1 MDSLFGIPM
10 NIIMVVLLVLL
21 GISLATVVVAAL
33 LNRVMFIVGLRNIP
47 RRRAQTTLIIIGLML
62 STLIISAA
70 FTTGDT
76 VDYSISNTVYDVMGH
91 VDEVVQF
98 ESQEGSAIGTTNV
111 SIPSSDVQQLEAGVA
126 NDPDIDGIAPA
137 LVETVPAVNERVRL
151 SAPAVTALGVDPAR
165 MDAFPDVVDLQGR
178 PLDVGALA
186 EDQVYLNKS
195 AADELGAQAG
205 DTVAIYYLNQPLRFQ
220 VADIVQDRMATGDLN
235 MDNPEGM
242 VARLD
247 VLQRAFGREG
257 EVDLIAVSN
266 RGGVRDALPLS
277 GTVTKKLQDVIDSQG
292 LRLSV
297 EETKRDNIDFAETF
311 GNGMMTFFLVLGLFS
326 IAAGILLILMIFV
339 MLAAE
344 RKTEMGIARAV
355 GTKRRHLVQ
364 MFMSEGMGYNVLSAL
379 VGVFL
384 GVLVALTLTGIM
396 AAIFSEFNLSIHA
409 HVTARSLIIS
419 YSLGVVL
426 TFLSV
431 VFSSWRV
438 SALNIVRAIRDL
450 PEPPAVRM
458 RWHVGRGRLAFLR
471 YLARLF
477 FRPAGRR
484 TWARNLGLFLVAG
497 VLGALAGATSG
508 LAVVAGLF
516 GTLAA
521 LLVAAGV
528 FLTFR
533 IGILSIVGGL
543 ALVFTGLAADAQ
555 FPYALGVSLVVLGV
569 VLTLDFASV
578 PQRPLFTVA
587 GLLLL
592 AFWSLGAGGRIPP
605 KLESGGIEMFFLS
618 GIVMVASATFV
629 VIYNADLLLA
639 LVSRMG
645 GRLGRILPAVK
656 TAVAY
661 PLANK
666 FRTGMTMAMISLVVF
681 ALVVM
686 STMNANFNRLF
697 LSEGSRGGWDVQ
709 VDENPNNPITDLRQ
723 ALDQEGSVDT
733 SKFTALG
740 RLGVAR
746 PSTAELRQE
755 GQEDFKF
762 YMVKG
767 ADDEFLRTA
776 NLPFQARATGYETDE
791 AVWEAIRAE
800 PNLAVIDINAVPQ
813 GFAFGGFDIFTL
825 DGITASTTKF
835 DPVKIQVH
843 DRATGVAGEVQ
854 LIGILNSG
862 ASGSSPF
869 TSFAGL
875 ITSESLVREV
885 FGQPEYSTYFI
896 RLQDPHQAK
905 ATADAIEAALF
916 TKGAQ
921 AVSIKAQRQDEVR
934 LFSGFFYLM
943 QAFMGL
949 GLVVGIAAVGVI
961 AFRTVVERRQQIGML
976 RAIGYTRGAVA
987 LSFLME
993 SSFVTLMGILTGLG
1007 LAILLSYFIMTSDE
1021 LTATGLKGFYI
1032 PWLEIVLICAFAYGA
1047 SLLMTFVPS
1056 RQASSIPI
1064 AEALRYE

>member
-235 MDNPEGM
+235 MENPEGM

-639 LVSRMG
+639 LVSRVG

-1032 PWLEIVLICAFAYGA
+1032 PWLEIVLICAFAYAA